1 MDPAT
6 TPSPLITGTSLA
18 LAQDRGLAWLRDHQ
32 YPNGEFCAYSSGD
45 DPMLGWCR
53 PDSTVFPTALIGSCL
68 LPLRGN
74 ALADELLRSTA
85 LFLRAQMARGGTWN
99 HFTLGHPLR
108 ALCPMDADDT
118 ACVSALL
125 AALGTGFPAD
135 QNTKLLLDNRR
146 TDGLFYT
153 WFAFH
158 LRLQVRTGTDH
169 LALRLRALRNPL
181 ATLLFWN
188 KMECGPDDVD
198 AVVNA
203 NLLYYLGLNEH
214 TRPVVNYLLDIIAKG
229 GEGDCDKWY
238 RHPLSVYYFI
248 ARNCPGGAL
257 SRDELAPVLLKRIVA
272 KAAPG
277 GRIGESALHT
287 ALAAT
292 TLLNLGVRNPLLD
305 GAVAYLLASQQ
316 ANGSWPRWRLYYGGP
331 SLVNGYGSE
340 ELTTAFCL
348 EALARYRATTAAI
361 DSSR

>member
-1 MDPAT
+1 MNPAT
-6 TPSPLITGTSLA
+6 PSSPPITDASLA
-18 LAQDRGLAWLRDHQ
+18 QAEDRGLTWLRDHQ
-32 YPNGEFCAYSSGD
+32 YPNGEFCAYASGD

-68 LPLRGN
+68 LPLRGRPV
-74 ALADELLRSTA
+74 ADELLSATA

-135 QNTKLLLDNRR
+135 QNKKLLLDNRR
-146 TDGLFYT
+146 GDGLFYT

-158 LRLQVRTGTDH
+158 GRLHLSTGGDH

-181 ATLLFWN
+181 ATLIFWN
-188 KMECGPDDVD
+188 RMECGPDDVD

-203 NLLYYLGLNEH
+203 NVLYYLGLNEH
-214 TRPVVNYLLDIIAKG
+214 TRPIIKYLLDIIAGG

-248 ARNCPGGAL
+248 SRNCLNGAL
-257 SRDELAPVLLKRIVA
+257 PKDELAPVLVERIAA

-277 GRIGESALHT
+277 GRLGESALHT
-287 ALAAT
+287 ALAAS
-292 TLLNLGVRNPLLD
+292 TLLNLGVHGPLLD
-305 GAVAYLLASQQ
+305 EAMAYLLSSQQ
-316 ANGSWPRWRLYYGGP
+316 PNGSWPRWRLYYGGP

-340 ELTTAFCL
+340 EITTAFCL
-348 EALARYRATTAAI
+348 EALARYRAARPEI
-361 DSSR
+361 ESSR